1 MTTQNRTYAPA
12 ELDAMQSRFALRVT
26 AALDESAREMPHDIS
41 ERLRVAREKAL
52 ERARLSRRTVAV
64 PQLALAG
71 MPRSASNP
79 TGNGWWVR
87 LGAVLP
93 LIVLVGGLMLIQR
106 VHVKS
111 QISAA
116 AEIDAALLADDLPP
130 SAYADPGFVE
140 FLKAPPN

>member
-1 MTTQNRTYAPA
+1 MTLRHTYAPA
-12 ELDAMQSRFALRVT
+12 ELDALQSRFALRIT
-26 AALDESAREMPHDIS
+26 SALNESAREMPHDLS

-52 ERARLSRRTVAV
+52 ERARLSRRAVSAPQWAVAG
-64 PQLALAG
+64 PSHQ
-71 MPRSASNP
+71 AS
-79 TGNGWWVR
+79 GSSGDGWWVR

-93 LIVLVGGLMLIQR
+93 LIVLVGGLVLIQR
-106 VHVKS
+106 LHVNS

-116 AEIDAALLADDLPP
+116 AEIDAALLSDDLPP

>member
-1 MTTQNRTYAPA
+1 MTTQYKTYAPA
-12 ELDAMQSRFALRVT
+12 ELDALQSRFALRIT
-26 AALDESAREMPHDIS
+26 SALDERTREVPHDVS

-52 ERARLSRRTVAV
+52 ERARLSRRTVEV

-71 MPRSASNP
+71 MPRQASAS
-79 TGNGWWVR
+79 GGDGWWVR

-106 VHVKS
+106 LHVNS

-116 AEIDAALLADDLPP
+116 AEIDAALLADAIPP